1 MLSAYILL
9 SYIIGYFMLIDA
21 LKLTRQLIV
30 MDIVMFLLSPA
41 SVINFVFVKI
51 VSHFFD
57 LEKVVFIQENE
68 K

>member
-1 MLSAYILL
+1 
-9 SYIIGYFMLIDA
+9 MLIDA

>member
-51 VSHFFD
+51 LSHFFD

>member
-41 SVINFVFVKI
+41 SVINFVVVKI

-57 LEKVVFIQENE
+57 LEKVVFEQED
-68 K
+68 